1 MIKAGIPPAISEDTV
16 HRVLPKTDLKWTH
29 FQKEEI
35 TSKIGL
41 KLRLKFP
48 QKVYRKR
55 VTCNYEI

>member
-1 MIKAGIPPAISEDTV
+1 MIKAGIPTSISEDTA

-35 TSKIGL
+35 MSKIHL

-48 QKVYRKR
+48 QKVYQKR